1 MLMKNELSVEK
12 KAQTIVETTMG
23 DITRATRKV
32 LMDYVSKMYVV
43 SFAKVIA
50 YLGQESEESLDL
62 LNNMDADTR
71 RQIEAFAKGY
81 QKSEPQVVSEVE
93 HIVTANGMNLDD
105 DYKKLKENLILS
117 GQQFTE
123 KAIRN
128 FRSETPIFQK
138 KLNNCI
144 FAFEDI
150 INLDDRAIQK
160 TLRDVDQQEL
170 AKALRGA
177 SPEIQ
182 DKFFRNL
189 PVRYATMLKE
199 DMEFMGPVIITD
211 VKKAQA
217 RIVQIILQL
226 EAKGEIVIVAK
237 HEISKLLF

>member
-1 MLMKNELSVEK
+1 MKNELSAEQ

-32 LMDYVSKMYVV
+32 LMDYVSNMYLV
-43 SFAKVIA
+43 SFAKAIA
-50 YLGQESEESLDL
+50 YLGLESEDAISL
-62 LNNMDADTR
+62 LNTMDADTR
-71 RQIEAFAKGY
+71 RQVEAFAKGY

-93 HIVTANGMNLDD
+93 HIITANGMNFDE

-117 GQQFTE
+117 DQQFTE
-123 KAIRN
+123 KAVRS
-128 FRSETPIFQK
+128 FRSETPISQK

-170 AKALRGA
+170 AKALKGA
-177 SPEIQ
+177 STEIQ
-182 DKFFRNL
+182 NKFFRNL
-189 PVRYATMLKE
+189 PVRCATMLKE

-217 RIVQIILQL
+217 RIVKIILQL

-237 HEISKLLF
+237 HEISKLLV